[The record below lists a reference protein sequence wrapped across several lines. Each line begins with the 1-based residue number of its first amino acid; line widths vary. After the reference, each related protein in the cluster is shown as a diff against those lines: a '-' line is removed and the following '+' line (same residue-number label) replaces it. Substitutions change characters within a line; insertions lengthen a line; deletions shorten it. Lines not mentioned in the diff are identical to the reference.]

1 MLASEFVVKNMKAWI
16 HPALPQQ
23 FRLLVVGVMVW
34 GIFSWHTLG
43 PLVPIEHPLN
53 ATAYLSIVA
62 DHVHP
67 FMTTVYPS
75 SDDHFQ
81 QDNAPCHKAQI
92 ISDWFLEHENEFT
105 LPNGLHGHQFPFM
118 GTRTASPRGRYG
130 ERPQRDSVWRYIW
143 KNTTCWPATAHDVT
157 TGVPQ
162 YKCRR
167 EDTSS
172 AFSSSLTGL
181 FEACRVNLVRVQ
193 FSNSTMASTS
203 KAFRK
208 CVDPCPRY
216 LTPDDTHDCCV
227 FCLGM
232 EHARDVLEGAVCVHC
247 ERLSVRKLSSRLSL
261 FSRKEG
267 QPSAS
272 RDSRPTVAEA
282 RRRMKSWGSQLVVAD
297 KLERDRPLFARRPRT
312 RVSCWIVMMRSF
324 WHH

>member
-1 MLASEFVVKNMKAWI
+1 MILSTICHHLLALFI
-16 HPALPQQ
+16 
-23 FRLLVVGVMVW
+23 
-34 GIFSWHTLG
+34 
-43 PLVPIEHPLN
+43 
-53 ATAYLSIVA
+53 YLFI
-62 DHVHP
+62 
-67 FMTTVYPS
+67 
-75 SDDHFQ
+75 
-81 QDNAPCHKAQI
+81 
-92 ISDWFLEHENEFT
+92 WFLHQDLKKT
-105 LPNGLHGHQFPFM
+105 LFCIPQNNVRVSKWWHNLYFSMNYPFIIKMHSFKHHAAVHGAESSFLLKEFPFM

-232 EHARDVLEGAVCVHC
+232 EHAREVLEGAVCVHC

>member
-1 MLASEFVVKNMKAWI
+1 
-16 HPALPQQ
+16 
-23 FRLLVVGVMVW
+23 
-34 GIFSWHTLG
+34 
-43 PLVPIEHPLN
+43 
-53 ATAYLSIVA
+53 
-62 DHVHP
+62 
-67 FMTTVYPS
+67 
-75 SDDHFQ
+75 
-81 QDNAPCHKAQI
+81 
-92 ISDWFLEHENEFT
+92 
-105 LPNGLHGHQFPFM
+105 M

-130 ERPQRDSVWRYIW
+130 ERPQRDSVWRYIC

-157 TGVPQ
+157 TGVSQ

-167 EDTSS
+167 EHTSS

-247 ERLSVRKLSSRLSL
+247 ERLSMRKLSSRLSL
-261 FSRKEG
+261 FFEERGAAVCFPRFKTHRCRG
-267 QPSAS
+267 
-272 RDSRPTVAEA
+272 TEA
-282 RRRMKSWGSQLVVAD
+282 N
-297 KLERDRPLFARRPRT
+297 
-312 RVSCWIVMMRSF
+312 
-324 WHH
+324 

>member
-1 MLASEFVVKNMKAWI
+1 MDYPFKKKKKNFGSPSWELELRPLGVATGNALSVTRSED
-16 HPALPQQ
+16 
-23 FRLLVVGVMVW
+23 
-34 GIFSWHTLG
+34 TY
-43 PLVPIEHPLN
+43 E
-53 ATAYLSIVA
+53 
-62 DHVHP
+62 
-67 FMTTVYPS
+67 
-75 SDDHFQ
+75 
-81 QDNAPCHKAQI
+81 
-92 ISDWFLEHENEFT
+92 
-105 LPNGLHGHQFPFM
+105 
-118 GTRTASPRGRYG
+118 
-130 ERPQRDSVWRYIW
+130 
-143 KNTTCWPATAHDVT
+143 KNTTCWPATANDVT

-232 EHARDVLEGAVCVHC
+232 EHARDVLEGAVCVRC
-247 ERLSVRKLSSRLSL
+247 ERLSMRKLSSRLSL

-267 QPSAS
+267 QLSAS

-324 WHH
+324 

>member
-1 MLASEFVVKNMKAWI
+1 
-16 HPALPQQ
+16 
-23 FRLLVVGVMVW
+23 
-34 GIFSWHTLG
+34 
-43 PLVPIEHPLN
+43 
-53 ATAYLSIVA
+53 
-62 DHVHP
+62 
-67 FMTTVYPS
+67 
-75 SDDHFQ
+75 
-81 QDNAPCHKAQI
+81 
-92 ISDWFLEHENEFT
+92 
-105 LPNGLHGHQFPFM
+105 M

-130 ERPQRDSVWRYIW
+130 ERPQRDSVWRYIC

-157 TGVPQ
+157 TGMPQ

-167 EDTSS
+167 ENTSS

-247 ERLSVRKLSSRLSL
+247 ERLSMRKLSSRLSL

-272 RDSRPTVAEA
+272 RDSIPTVAEA
-282 RRRMKSWGSQLVVAD
+282 RRWNRGVRSWMWPISWKGTAPFRASAENESELLDCDDAIFLTSSDAAASAPLNMNEFLEVMDHKNKSKITPSSSEPSFLHKSRCGGWEGVGKAIFSRIHRFQHTSYADTEGMRENGYERMPPVQEMITSLSLYGETSSLKAPSWPS
-297 KLERDRPLFARRPRT
+297 KPLNLA
-312 RVSCWIVMMRSF
+312 
-324 WHH
+324 

>member
-1 MLASEFVVKNMKAWI
+1 MK
-16 HPALPQQ
+16 
-23 FRLLVVGVMVW
+23 
-34 GIFSWHTLG
+34 
-43 PLVPIEHPLN
+43 
-53 ATAYLSIVA
+53 
-62 DHVHP
+62 
-67 FMTTVYPS
+67 
-75 SDDHFQ
+75 
-81 QDNAPCHKAQI
+81 
-92 ISDWFLEHENEFT
+92 
-105 LPNGLHGHQFPFM
+105 
-118 GTRTASPRGRYG
+118 
-130 ERPQRDSVWRYIW
+130 

-232 EHARDVLEGAVCVHC
+232 EHARDVLEGAVCVRC
-247 ERLSVRKLSSRLSL
+247 ERLSMRKLSSRLSL

-297 KLERDRPLFARRPRT
+297 KLERDRRRPRT

-324 WHH
+324 